1 MSANSSDHAATLQTL
16 FEAQVRCQPGGVAL
30 RDTAGNVTYAELNA
44 RANQVARHLVGL
56 GARPGQHVAVCVARS
71 RATVVTLLAL
81 LKAGL
86 TPVPMDT
93 NLPEARQQDILRDAA
108 PTWLLVVG
116 PQRESKLA
124 GATYVDLGSPE
135 IARESTEDLGWPA
148 RPDACLGVLY
158 TSGVTGR
165 PKGVVVPARA
175 VLGHMLWM
183 WGRFPFRDTDVALL
197 HRSTMLISS
206 SWDYLG
212 PLLGGVPGLLVSEA
226 ESHDPSVVWRMCAD
240 VGVTHVSGAP
250 AFWDGLIAC
259 AERHPGVW
267 SSLRLGTI
275 SGEQVNTRI
284 VRRWQRAFPGAR
296 LLNVYGSTECVRPL
310 VYDTTDLPV
319 QAERV
324 PIGSALPGV
333 RVFVADEQLQPVEP
347 GQSGEICVVGDCLA
361 EGYLNKPELTD
372 ERFMRAPAL
381 TGDDSRV
388 FRTGDLGRQLA
399 DGGYEVSGRRDQ
411 QVKIR
416 GLRVE
421 LGDVEAALLAFPGL
435 REVAVV
441 AIDDDASG
449 KVLVAYTVM
458 NPDAAPITPP
468 SWRAF
473 LSARLPDSM
482 IPTFFVPLDD
492 LPRTRSG
499 KTDWRALPA
508 PQIVS
513 GADDGGAP
521 SDGERLLLE
530 IWRGVFG
537 LGTIGRDDDFFV
549 LGGHSL
555 LAMQISSRVTE
566 AVGVELSMDVWSSQ
580 PTVRRMARVI
590 DEALQVRPTG
600 AAGAGAA

>member
-1 MSANSSDHAATLQTL
+1 MSENFIDSVASLHAL
-16 FEAQVRCQPGGVAL
+16 FEAQVACRPRCVAL
-30 RDTAGNVTYAELNA
+30 RDTAGTVTYAELNA
-44 RANQVARHLVGL
+44 HANQVARHLVAL
-56 GARPGQHVAVCVARS
+56 GARPGQRVAVCLPRT
-71 RATVVTLLAL
+71 RATVVALLAL

-86 TPVPMDT
+86 TSVPMDT
-93 NLPEARQQDILRDAA
+93 SLPEARQQDILRDAS
-108 PTWLLVVG
+108 PTWLLMAG
-116 PQRESKLA
+116 PQQGRELTS
-124 GATYVDLGSPE
+124 ATCIDLSSAR
-135 IARESTEDLGWPA
+135 IACESTEDLGWPA

-175 VLGHMLWM
+175 VLGHMFWM
-183 WGRFPFRDTDVALL
+183 WRRFPFRDTDVALL
-197 HRSTMLISS
+197 HRSMMLISA

-212 PLLGGVPGLLVSEA
+212 PLLRGVPSLLVSEA

-240 VGVTHVSGAP
+240 VGVTHASGAP
-250 AFWDGLIAC
+250 AFWDVLIAS

-275 SGEQVNTRI
+275 SGEQVNVRI

-310 VYDTTDLPV
+310 VYDTTDLPG

-333 RVFVADEQLQPVEP
+333 RVFIADEQLQAVEP
-347 GQSGEICVVGDCLA
+347 GQLGEICVAGDCLTD
-361 EGYLNKPELTD
+361 GYLNQPELTG
-372 ERFMRAPAL
+372 ERFTSAPAL
-381 TGDDSRV
+381 TGDDIRV

-399 DGGYEVSGRRDQ
+399 DGSYEVSGRRDQ

-435 REVAVV
+435 RQVAIV
-441 AIDDDASG
+441 AIDDGASS

-458 NPDAAPITPP
+458 NPDTAPMTAPA
-468 SWRAF
+468 WRAF
-473 LSARLPDSM
+473 LGARLPDSM
-482 IPTFFVPLDD
+482 IPTFFVQLDD

-499 KTDWRALPA
+499 KTDWSALPA
-508 PQIVS
+508 PQVIS
-513 GADDGGAP
+513 GADDGGAH

-530 IWRGVFG
+530 IWHSVFG
-537 LGTIGRDDDFFV
+537 LRTIGRDDDFFA

-566 AVGVELSMDVWSSQ
+566 AVGVDLSMDVWSSQ

-590 DEALQVRPTG
+590 DDALAARRAG
-600 AAGAGAA
+600 AAGVA